1 MNEDIEYSHESISG
15 CSPMEEESHLQV
27 ARPPSRHR
35 TVIDDENISDSSS
48 DCGDDIVPKRAVRT
62 EGVVM
67 DVVAPVLSLES
78 DSQILKIG
86 SKLDHPAYGAD
97 DDHSI
102 PHDAEKLAGP
112 FTSIPIVDAL
122 AAPIPATV
130 GPFTSDVQSSVS
142 ASSAL
147 LPSIDG
153 HSIEPEANF
162 PPSDIPKIS
171 LDSSASPVNDEIISE
186 DPEQLAPA
194 VTQAAD
200 SSERTEFAELISNNF
215 PSDSMTLGAIEETV
229 SKIAP
234 VVVADQTIPA
244 LSIKVPIVPLKI
256 APVAVRATAVS
267 TVAASVVSDVA
278 PAAVVNKTVSSIPM
292 KVSAL
297 PVKAPVPVR
306 VTAVP
311 VPVRVAVTSSTAPI
325 VSIRARSGSA
335 DLTSNRVTL
344 SSTSTSSSATSGG
357 TRSVIRSVGSSCIV
371 EEKETAERWRD
382 RLWPSRALT
391 SFCRSITRCTPP
403 VLQAGKHVFAGQCE
417 RDGEKKIRLIPHW
430 ENGDLQKV
438 INTYDTLSAH
448 NAAFFLLLVE
458 ESREASMQDASDF
471 EVTRRTFCRACVLD
485 VFCIS
490 SSLCFTAS
498 LDCLTLCIYCRSHN
512 CTGMR
517 YFRTQK

>member
-1 MNEDIEYSHESISG
+1 MNEDIDYSQESISG
-15 CSPMEEESHLQV
+15 CSPMEEESHLRV

-48 DCGDDIVPKRAVRT
+48 DCGDDVVPKRSVRT

-78 DSQILKIG
+78 DSQILKVG
-86 SKLDHPAYGAD
+86 SKLDHPAYGVD

-102 PHDAEKLAGP
+102 PQDAEKLAGP
-112 FTSIPIVDAL
+112 FTSTPMVDAL

-147 LPSIDG
+147 LPSTDD
-153 HSIEPEANF
+153 HSIEPEANST
-162 PPSDIPKIS
+162 PSDIPKSS
-171 LDSSASPVNDEIISE
+171 LDSSASPVSDKIISE

-200 SSERTEFAELISNNF
+200 PSERTEFAEAILNNF
-215 PSDSMTLGAIEETV
+215 PSDSMTLEAMEETV
-229 SKIAP
+229 SEIAP

-256 APVAVRATAVS
+256 VPVVLRATAVS
-267 TVAASVVSDVA
+267 AVAASVVSDVA
-278 PAAVVNKTVSSIPM
+278 PAAVVNKTVSSIPT

-311 VPVRVAVTSSTAPI
+311 VPVRVAVTSSAAPI

-357 TRSVIRSVGSSCIV
+357 SRSVIRSVGSSCIV

-471 EVTRRTFCRACVLD
+471 EVTRRTLCRAYVVD
-485 VFCIS
+485 VFSIS

-498 LDCLTLCIYCRSHN
+498 LDCLTLCVYCRSHN
-512 CTGMR
+512 
-517 YFRTQK
+517 